1 MKKKELND
9 IKIKTQDEL
18 KNLVA
23 QKKLELIKNKVKIAG
38 GDNKN
43 LKVNWTLRKE
53 IAQIMSI
60 LKTIKTIK

>member
-9 IKIKTQDEL
+9 IKTKTQDEL
-18 KNLVA
+18 KNLVSK
-23 QKKLELIKNKVKIAG
+23 KKLELMKNKVKIAG

-43 LKVNWTLRKE
+43 LKAGWKIRKE

-60 LKTIKTIK
+60 LKVIR